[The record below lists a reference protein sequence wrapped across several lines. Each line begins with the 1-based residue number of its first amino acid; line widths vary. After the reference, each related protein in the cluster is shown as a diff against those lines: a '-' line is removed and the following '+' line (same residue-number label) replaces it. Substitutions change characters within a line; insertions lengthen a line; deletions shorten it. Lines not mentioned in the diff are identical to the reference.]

1 MRANIDDV
9 FRAIKAKLS
18 VNIDPVNLSLHGV
31 AATSY
36 FFALNL
42 YLGSVVQ
49 MKGYGGTLHFLHQAS
64 SISSVKQQVC
74 YFALLTALILD
85 KCDF

>member
-9 FRAIKAKLS
+9 FRATKAKLS
-18 VNIDPVNLSLHGV
+18 ANINPVNLFLHGV
-31 AATSY
+31 AATSF

-49 MKGYGGTLHFLHQAS
+49 MKGYGGTLHFLRQ
-64 SISSVKQQVC
+64 I
-74 YFALLTALILD
+74 ALLRALILD